1 VCAERV
7 LATDVVRLAN
17 HRLLYGSLLSER
29 GRPAE
34 AIPLLEQALAV
45 REEGLGPNSP
55 VTRMTAG
62 ELAKALARAGRTA
75 EAEALRTRLDLSR

>member
-1 VCAERV
+1 
-7 LATDVVRLAN
+7 
-17 HRLLYGSLLSER
+17 
-29 GRPAE
+29 
-34 AIPLLEQALAV
+34 LEQALAV